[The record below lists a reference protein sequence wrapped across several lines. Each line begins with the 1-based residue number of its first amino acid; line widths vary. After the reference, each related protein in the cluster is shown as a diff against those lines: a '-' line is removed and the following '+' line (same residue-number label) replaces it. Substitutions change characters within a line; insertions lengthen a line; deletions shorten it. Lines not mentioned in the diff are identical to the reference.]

1 MRSRST
7 LPGAAMALG
16 LVLFAA
22 ALWAQ
27 GSPQSGSLQPFQ
39 VSYLWY
45 WHGTEIALSRV
56 SLSHQS
62 DDLWSYD
69 SSTRP
74 RGLGVLYPQR
84 PDLHSLMRISDG
96 RVEPLQFKA
105 TGSGRKHDA
114 NVTFDWDRGRA
125 TGIYQGAT
133 LDLPITPGV
142 QDDLSVQIE
151 MLVELLA
158 GKTPDRLMEIDK
170 QSVREYD
177 YVREGD
183 EMLDTAIGRI
193 QTTIYASHHPGSPR
207 TTRFWCAPDMGY
219 IPLQVQQRRG
229 NDVEWTM
236 KIHSLG
242 HAP

>member
-1 MRSRST
+1 MRS
-7 LPGAAMALG
+7 LKAKVAAALG
-16 LVLFAA
+16 LLLAA
-22 ALWAQ
+22 PALWAQ
-27 GSPQSGSLQPFQ
+27 QATLQPFQ
-39 VSYLWY
+39 ASYLWY
-45 WHGTEIALSRV
+45 WHGAEIALSRV
-56 SLSHQS
+56 ALTHQS
-62 DDLWSYD
+62 DELWSYD

-96 RVEPLQFKA
+96 QVRPLQFKA
-105 TGSGRKHDA
+105 TGSGRQHDA

-125 TGIYQGAT
+125 SGSYEGVS
-133 LDLPITPGV
+133 LDLPITAGV
-142 QDDLSVQIE
+142 QDDLSVQIA
-151 MLVELLA
+151 MLVQLLA
-158 GKTPDRLMEIDK
+158 GKTPDKIMEIDK

-177 YVREGD
+177 YVREGE

-207 TTRFWCAPDMGY
+207 TTRFWCAAAMGY

-236 KIHSLG
+236 KIRSVG